1 LMPRPTSKINLGVI
15 VAMAAIA
22 WSCLGAFEV
31 KELPPPRKTGPLSLE
46 EALSRRRSLRSYRKE
61 PLELQELSQLLW
73 AAQGITDPR
82 GFRTAP
88 SAGALYPLEIY
99 VAVGEV
105 KGLKPGLYRYHPSGH
120 LLEEMAEGD
129 KRRLLAEAA
138 LRQPWVREAPVVFC
152 IAAVYQ
158 RTTKKYGRRGIRY
171 VHMEAGH
178 AAQNLCLQAV
188 ALGLGGVTVGAFDDQ
203 QVKEILGLPS
213 DHHPLYLI
221 PVGRP

>member
-1 LMPRPTSKINLGVI
+1 M
-15 VAMAAIA
+15 
-22 WSCLGAFEV
+22 
-31 KELPPPRKTGPLSLE
+31 
-46 EALSRRRSLRSYRKE
+46 
-61 PLELQELSQLLW
+61 
-73 AAQGITDPR
+73 
-82 GFRTAP
+82 
-88 SAGALYPLEIY
+88 
-99 VAVGEV
+99 
-105 KGLKPGLYRYHPSGH
+105 
-120 LLEEMAEGD
+120 
-129 KRRLLAEAA
+129 
-138 LRQPWVREAPVVFC
+138 VFC